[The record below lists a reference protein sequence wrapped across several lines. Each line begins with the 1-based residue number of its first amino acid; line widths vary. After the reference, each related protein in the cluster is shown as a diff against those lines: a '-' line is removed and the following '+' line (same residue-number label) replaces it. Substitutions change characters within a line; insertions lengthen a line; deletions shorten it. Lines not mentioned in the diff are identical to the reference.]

1 MAIEKQIKTR
11 FLLKHDI
18 EANWILAAENSGF
31 VPKAGEPIIY
41 DPDEIYDS
49 PRLKIGDG
57 VTIVTN
63 LPFIKAEVMGMFVGT
78 EEEVAGEEFL
88 NAPDGSVWID
98 PTEKG
103 STEEA
108 PATEV
113 ILASNVEGSS
123 KKFKITIDD
132 NGILTATEIVESTV

>member
-31 VPKAGEPIIY
+31 IPKAGEPIIY

-63 LPFIKAEVMGMFVGT
+63 LPFIKAEAMGMFVGT

-103 STEEA
+103 PTEEA